1 MAVRSAYPNRL
12 AYVPALAAL
21 AAVSAGAGI
30 ARAAQQGYTKTAW
43 TGALLGAA
51 AAVGAALVGTA
62 RWRAAFS
69 RGYFALAALGSTALA
84 LVHTRAYPRAEGLLF
99 AAGILAASAFLMGW
113 DELARARR
121 LHTRLS
127 ESGLLDRADTRRALE
142 RYLDELAAP
151 LARGRGAAVR
161 LAEAIRALRRRRRS
175 DAAAALDEYLADLR
189 QYVDAAARIR
199 PPQLDGLSLPSD
211 GTLERM
217 LAFWEDIAAKLAA
230 GHRPPW
236 RCRWQQLAWELVEHD
251 REWVTAI
258 GMLAAHHRLT
268 LPQWFTDHRRRLR
281 RTLVL

>member
-1 MAVRSAYPNRL
+1 MLRAAERAGSGGHAGCAGGADAGDGAIRRESPLPDQPRRRIGGVPRRRPTRPPSGQFAMAVRSAYPNRL

-151 LARGRGAAVR
+151 LARVRG
-161 LAEAIRALRRRRRS
+161 
-175 DAAAALDEYLADLR
+175 
-189 QYVDAAARIR
+189 
-199 PPQLDGLSLPSD
+199 
-211 GTLERM
+211 
-217 LAFWEDIAAKLAA
+217 
-230 GHRPPW
+230 
-236 RCRWQQLAWELVEHD
+236 
-251 REWVTAI
+251 
-258 GMLAAHHRLT
+258 
-268 LPQWFTDHRRRLR
+268 
-281 RTLVL
+281 